1 MIKLSNVHAHS
12 AEGEVR
18 SIVHRCLQDAYVLG
32 YTGSWADDASAELR
46 MMEEAAVSS
55 IWLALSG
62 LGLACDC
69 SLPDEVPT
77 PCEGTGEGP
86 VPEPANDGHDECV
99 GCDVP
104 PADCPFNLTGLPRH
118 GLPSDVVADM
128 LAGCELASG
137 MSDVQ
142 LAETFGGSVVEWY
155 VGAPPSL

>member
-1 MIKLSNVHAHS
+1 MSDLRSS
-12 AEGEVR
+12 ARKAQEESANPCAGCGRDMALEPEYPGHIDFCAGCAALMGQEG
-18 SIVHRCLQDAYVLG
+18 AYG
-32 YTGSWADDASAELR
+32 G
-46 MMEEAAVSS
+46 
-55 IWLALSG
+55 
-62 LGLACDC
+62 
-69 SLPDEVPT
+69 
-77 PCEGTGEGP
+77 
-86 VPEPANDGHDECV
+86 NDECV

-128 LAGCELASG
+128 LDRCELASG